1 MSRTSHFRALLLLLA
16 AGPAVAAGP
25 ADRSDAVARTESQI
39 HILDG
44 MIEAGLPEEALRGLA
59 EVRAGGADDP
69 RLDVIQA
76 HALHLTGLEAEALV
90 LLETHLR
97 RHKRDAEAW
106 ALLGVVH
113 ADGERLPEA
122 IDALERALRLA
133 PRDAEVLNN
142 LGYVELAA
150 GRPEKAVQ
158 HLRASLTLDA
168 SQPRT
173 RNNLGFALARMERD
187 VEALEAFRAANG
199 EADARYNLG
208 VACEMR
214 GDRASAINHFQ
225 AALSVRP
232 DHPGAAS
239 ALQRLLTGGTP

>member
-1 MSRTSHFRALLLLLA
+1 MSRARHVCALGLLLA
-16 AGPAVAAGP
+16 AGPVVAAGP
-25 ADRSDAVARTESQI
+25 DRSDVNARTESQI

-44 MIEAGLPEEALRGLA
+44 MIDAGLPEEALRGLA

-76 HALHLTGLEAEALV
+76 HALHLTGLQAEALA
-90 LLETHLR
+90 LLQAHLR

-106 ALLGVVH
+106 ALLGVVY
-113 ADGERLPEA
+113 ADGGRLPEA
-122 IDALERALRLA
+122 IDALDRALRLA
-133 PRDAEVLNN
+133 PRDPEVLNN

-150 GRPEKAVQ
+150 GKPEKAVE

-173 RNNLGFALARMERD
+173 RNNLGFALARLERD
-187 VEALEAFRAANG
+187 VEALEAFRAANN

-232 DHPGAAS
+232 DHPGAAN
-239 ALQRLLTGGTP
+239 ALQRLLTGGSP